1 MKFYKKLSFKI
12 FTVAIIFV
20 ICLTGAFFIYTSNYY
35 HATTVATEAMTD
47 NQNVTITY
55 KDDMAIF
62 TPNENSK
69 QVGLI
74 FYPGAKVEYTS
85 YAPLMTKLAENGIT
99 CVLIKMPFNLAVFNI
114 SAANKALN
122 DVSNIT
128 SWYICGHSL
137 GGAMA
142 SAYAASN
149 TDKLSGIILLGAY
162 PSSDLSKTDLRLLTM
177 YGSNDEVLNKN
188 KLSETKS
195 NAPSDSLYFEIEGGN
210 HANYGNYGIQK
221 GDGTA
226 TISSDEQQ
234 TIVTDKI
241 IKFIELD
248 GIQ

>member
-114 SAANKALN
+114 NAANKALN

-128 SWYICGHSL
+128 SWYISGHSL

-210 HANYGNYGIQK
+210 HADYGNYGIQK

>member
-12 FTVAIIFV
+12 FTAAIIFV

-128 SWYICGHSL
+128 SWYISGHSL